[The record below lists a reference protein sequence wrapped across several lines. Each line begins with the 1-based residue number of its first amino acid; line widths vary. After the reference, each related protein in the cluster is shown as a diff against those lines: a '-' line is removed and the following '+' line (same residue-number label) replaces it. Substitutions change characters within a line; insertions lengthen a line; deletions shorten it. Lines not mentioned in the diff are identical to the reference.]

1 MGNVVSRCN
10 GAELVDQGGELWIIA
25 KRSPPHVASYLLG
38 LIAVI
43 LLVNGIVQAVG
54 GAGGNP
60 RLSVGAGAIMFAFGT
75 VFAFALVALRRH
87 AARLAAA
94 EDPGPLLILAGGRLL
109 DGNRRDL
116 VALGEVR
123 YRKVM
128 QLASSSRALAL
139 EWPTGEIIIARGN
152 PFGDSIRGFVHALR
166 SHGIAKA

>member
-94 EDPGPLLILAGGRLL
+94 EDPGPLLILAGGMT
-109 DGNRRDL
+109 
-116 VALGEVR
+116 A
-123 YRKVM
+123 
-128 QLASSSRALAL
+128 Q
-139 EWPTGEIIIARGN
+139 
-152 PFGDSIRGFVHALR
+152 
-166 SHGIAKA
+166 

>member
-38 LIAVI
+38 MIAVI
-43 LLVNGIVQAVG
+43 LLINGIVQAAG
-54 GAGGNP
+54 GAGGDP
-60 RLSVGAGAIMFAFGT
+60 RFNLGAGAILLALGT
-75 VFAFALVALRRH
+75 LFVFALVALRRH
-87 AARLAAA
+87 AARLAAT
-94 EDPGPLLILAGGRLL
+94 EDPDPLLILAGGRLL

-128 QLASSSRALAL
+128 QFGSSSRALAL
-139 EWPTGEIIIARGN
+139 EWPTDKIIIARGN
-152 PFGDSIRGFVHALR
+152 PFGDSIRGFVHVLR